1 MARAERF
8 FTVNVNGSESECLG
22 LAVSDTRELL
32 LTVSIAGRRG
42 TIALPTHAAR
52 RMARAILDELSP
64 VAPGGYL

>member
-22 LAVSDTRELL
+22 LAGSEARARR
-32 LTVSIAGRRG
+32 LTLPTAGRRG
-42 TIALPTHAAR
+42 PIARPTRAAR